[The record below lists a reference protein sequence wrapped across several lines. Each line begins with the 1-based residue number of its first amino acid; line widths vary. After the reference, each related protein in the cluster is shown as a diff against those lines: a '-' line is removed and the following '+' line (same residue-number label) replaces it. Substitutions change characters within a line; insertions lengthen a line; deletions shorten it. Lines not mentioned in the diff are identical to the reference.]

1 VELLVFRHGLA
12 GEREDWAKTGRPDS
26 ERPLTA
32 EGRRKTEEAAE
43 GAAALAEADLVLTS
57 PWARASETA
66 AMLAEQLGCRVSE
79 TEALLPSAPFEALA
93 RELDGLEKERVAVVG
108 HEPHLSRFVSWLLGV
123 EGRSALQL
131 KKAQA
136 ALLELKK
143 AGPGRATLLWSVP
156 PKALRRLA

>member
-1 VELLVFRHGLA
+1 MELLVFRHGLA
-12 GEREDWAKTGRPDS
+12 GEKEDWAKTGRPDP

-43 GAAALAEADLVLTS
+43 GAAGLCEADLVLSS
-57 PWARASETA
+57 PWTRARQTA
-66 AMLAEQLGCRVSE
+66 ERLAEELGCPLSDCE
-79 TEALLPSAPFEALA
+79 ELLPSAPFERLA
-93 RELDGLEKERVAVVG
+93 DRLNGLREQRVAIVG

-123 EGRSALQL
+123 DGRSAVQL

-136 ALLELKK
+136 CLLELKK
-143 AGPGRATLLWSVP
+143 AGPGRAVLTWSIP

>member
-1 VELLVFRHGLA
+1 MELLVFRHGLA
-12 GEREDWAKTGRPDS
+12 GEREDWAKTGRPDP

-43 GAAALAEADLVLTS
+43 GAAGLAEADLVLTS
-57 PWARASETA
+57 PWARSVQTA
-66 AMLAEQLGCRVSE
+66 ERLAEQLGCELSE
-79 TEALLPSAPFEALA
+79 TDALLPSAPFEDLA
-93 RELDGLEKERVAVVG
+93 ERLNGLKQERVAIVG

-123 EGRSALQL
+123 EDRSVVQL

-136 ALLELKK
+136 ALLEFKK
-143 AGPGRATLLWSVP
+143 AGPGRAVLLWSIP